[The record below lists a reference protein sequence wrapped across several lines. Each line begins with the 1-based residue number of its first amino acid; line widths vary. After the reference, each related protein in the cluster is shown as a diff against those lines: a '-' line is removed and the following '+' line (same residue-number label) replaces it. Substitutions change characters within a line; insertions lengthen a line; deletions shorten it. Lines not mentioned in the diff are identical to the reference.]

1 MNIAKV
7 VKDCLTVASGENYD
21 VGRIL
26 WVISVLAGIAY
37 AGFDLFYLKNKFD
50 ITQYGIGI
58 GSLLAAGGA
67 ALWAK
72 RGTEQGG
79 NG

>member
-1 MNIAKV
+1 MKLISQV
-7 VKDCLTVASGENYD
+7 IKDSFTTATGTDYD
-21 VGRIL
+21 IGRIL
-26 WVISVLAGIAY
+26 WVISVVAGIAY
-37 AGFDLFYLKNKFD
+37 AGFDLFYLRNKFD

-72 RGTEQGG
+72 KDTEAK
-79 NG
+79 

>member
-1 MNIAKV
+1 MILAKV
-7 VKDCLTVASGENYD
+7 IKDALTTSTGEDYD

-26 WVISVLAGIAY
+26 WVLSVLAGIGY
-37 AGFDLFYLKNKFD
+37 AGIDLLILKSPFN
-50 ITQYGIGI
+50 IVNYGIGI

-72 RGTEQGG
+72 KGTEAQ
-79 NG
+79 

>member
-1 MNIAKV
+1 MNTLSKLI
-7 VKDCLTVASGENYD
+7 KDSLTTNDGESYD

-26 WVISVLAGIAY
+26 WVIAVLAGISY
-37 AGFDLFYLKNKFD
+37 AGVDLFALHNKFD
-50 ITQYGIGI
+50 IAQYGIGI

-72 RGTEQGG
+72 KDTEPK
-79 NG
+79 

>member
-1 MNIAKV
+1 MIKQLI
-7 VKDCLTVASGENYD
+7 KDSLTTSTGEDYD

-26 WVISVLAGIAY
+26 WVISVLAGIGY
-37 AGFDLFYLKNKFD
+37 AGVDLLILKNKFD

-72 RGTEQGG
+72 KDTEKK
-79 NG
+79 

>member
-1 MNIAKV
+1 MNLIKRV
-7 VKDCLTVASGENYD
+7 IKDSLTTSNGEDYD

-26 WVISVLAGIAY
+26 WVLSVLDGIAY
-37 AGFDLFYLKNKFD
+37 AGVDLFILKSPFN
-50 ITQYGIGI
+50 IVNYGIGI

-72 RGTEQGG
+72 RDTEAK
-79 NG
+79 

>member
-1 MNIAKV
+1 MIPKLII
-7 VKDCLTVASGENYD
+7 DSLTTHDGQTYD

-26 WVISVLAGIAY
+26 WVISVLAGIGY
-37 AGFDLFYLKNKFD
+37 AGVDLFILHNKFD

-72 RGTEQGG
+72 KDTEAK
-79 NG
+79 

>member
-1 MNIAKV
+1 MILAKV
-7 VKDCLTVASGENYD
+7 IKDALTTHDGESYD

-26 WVISVLAGIAY
+26 WVISVLAGIGY
-37 AGFDLFYLKNKFD
+37 AGVDLFVLHNKFD

-72 RGTEQGG
+72 RDTEAK
-79 NG
+79 

>member
-1 MNIAKV
+1 MLLNKV
-7 VKDCLTVASGENYD
+7 IKDALTTSTGEDYD

-26 WVISVLAGIAY
+26 WVLSVLAGIGY
-37 AGFDLFYLKNKFD
+37 AGIDLLILKNPFN
-50 ITQYGIGI
+50 IVNYGIGI

-72 RGTEQGG
+72 KGTEAQ
-79 NG
+79 